1 MIAGRGWTS
10 IDPSTAHRTLYI
22 VFLYRRLLKLYK
34 NKKKEQKQKKI
45 IIIFSSSHS
54 LLFLTLSLTLPK
66 PPDNSHVQP
75 ANRQSAISHATYVST
90 TSQQSFNAAS
100 LITSHQS
107 FNAASLITSHQSC
120 NVTSH
125 VTNWLHHGGRSIQ
138 CQQCRTQSRFQS
150 LDCNSTS
157 PPICFRFKQERGGN
171 VMLTSITAGIMSENE
186 LMIQAVTPHAISY
199 DKHCSN
205 LGQCMMD

>member
-34 NKKKEQKQKKI
+34 NKKKNKNKKKI

-90 TSQQSFNAAS
+90 TSQQSFNAASLITSLQSFNAASLITSHQSFNAAS

-157 PPICFRFKQERGGN
+157 PP
-171 VMLTSITAGIMSENE
+171 
-186 LMIQAVTPHAISY
+186 
-199 DKHCSN
+199 N
-205 LGQCMMD
+205 LLQI